1 MGCKADFWQRHM
13 EAWGRSG
20 LTQARY
26 CREHELSLAS
36 FGYWRRRLRTS
47 PQTKP
52 NGSALVP
59 IVVGEVTTPAA
70 VIEVRLPNGL
80 SVHLPVA
87 MDSARWLPMIQALR
101 TC

>member
-1 MGCKADFWQRHM
+1 MGRKADLWKGHM

-20 LTQARY
+20 LTQAGY

-36 FGYWRRRLRTS
+36 FGYWRRRLRAS
-47 PQTKP
+47 AHTKSDR
-52 NGSALVP
+52 SALVP
-59 IVVGEVTTPAA
+59 IMVNEMTTPAQ

-80 SVHLPVA
+80 SVHLPLA
-87 MDSARWLPMIQALR
+87 MDSAHWLPIIQALR